1 MIIFITGKSGSG
13 KSTFAK
19 ELALQLNY
27 TYVDVDKIAHTI
39 YEDKSLIED
48 LSKLFNANLYNEDNV
63 FDRKKLGTL
72 LFSEKDKTKIENFN
86 NLTWNHIKPKLTPY
100 LKSNVI
106 LDWLMLPMTEL
117 WNLDSIKILIRSI
130 NEEDRINKI
139 LERDKITKEYL
150 TLRESGT
157 PRFIQ
162 SQFNF
167 IITHDYTKNFKN
179 QAIVIANTIK
189 NMKGENI

>member
-19 ELALQLNY
+19 ELASQLNY
-27 TYVDVDKIAHTI
+27 TYIDVDKIAHSI
-39 YEDKSLIED
+39 YEDKNLIEN
-48 LSKLFNANLYNEDNV
+48 LSKLFNANLYNEDNI

-72 LFSEKDKTKIENFN
+72 LFSEKDKTKIETFN
-86 NLTWNHIKPKLTPY
+86 NITWSHIKQKLLPY

-106 LDWLMLPMTEL
+106 LDWLMSPMTEL
-117 WNLDSIKILIRSI
+117 WNLESIKILIKSL

-139 LERDKITKEYL
+139 LERDKITTEYL
-150 TLRESGT
+150 KLRESGAPT
-157 PRFIQ
+157 FNQ
-162 SQFNF
+162 SQFHF
-167 IITHDYTKNFKN
+167 IITHDYKNDFTN

-189 NMKGENI
+189 NMKGEKV